1 MPRGKTQRT
10 KDLIAASHAILADI
24 QPATVRAVCYQ
35 LFIRNLLESMGVL
48 CTKRVSSHLVYA
60 REAEIIPWEW
70 IVDETRKAEE
80 HFSGWEDPTAFMESM
95 QWMYRRDRWAMQPR
109 TVEVWSEKATVA
121 GTLRPVL
128 RQYGVTFRRMGGFNS
143 ATKVHEVAEASQ
155 MSPKPLHVFYVGDW
169 DPSGLYMSV
178 EDLPRRLARYGAS
191 LTLTRLALIEDDI
204 LSDELPS
211 FDPGTKKTDTRY
223 QWFIDNFDTQC
234 WELDAMSPPILRAR
248 VEAAIVAKLDLDAWH
263 RAEQVERAEQRSMRD
278 FFGTW
283 KSIAGLV
290 PE

>member
-10 KDLIAASHAILADI
+10 KDLIAACYTILEEI

-35 LFIRNLLESMGVL
+35 LFIRKLLASMAVL

-60 REAEIIPWEW
+60 REAGLVPWAW
-70 IVDETRKAEE
+70 IVDETREAERQLT
-80 HFSGWEDPTAFMESM
+80 GWEDPEAFMHSM
-95 QWMYRRDRWAMQPR
+95 LWMYRRDRWTMQPR

-155 MSPKPLHVFYVGDW
+155 KSRKPFYALYIGDW
-169 DPSGLYMSV
+169 DPSGLYMSL
-178 EDLPRRLARYGAS
+178 EDLPRRLERYGAA
-191 LTLTRLALIEDDI
+191 LTLRRLALVEEDI
-204 LSDELPS
+204 HAGGLPGFPASD
-211 FDPGTKKTDTRY
+211 KQTDTRY
-223 QWFIDNFDTQC
+223 KWFRHTIGTDC
-234 WELDAMSPPILRAR
+234 WELDALSPPLLRAR
-248 VEAAIVAKLDLDAWH
+248 VEAAIVDLMDMHAWH
-263 RAEQVERAEQRSMRD
+263 RADAVEKAERASMQT

-283 KSIAGLV
+283 TSITGQV